1 MEFNVFD
8 FALRSEELD
17 AAEYTFY
24 VVDPGQMYP
33 AMIDHAT
40 AVIEANDMSQV
51 PRDHRGYVA
60 TLRQCGDLSVA
71 AVHVDSV
78 PDDEALA
85 NREKILET
93 LRLWFTRM
101 LKTAVAHPIGLRI
114 TSDNPAVLAHWRLRA
129 KA

>member
-1 MEFNVFD
+1 MDFNVFD
-8 FALRSEELD
+8 FALRSKELD
-17 AAEYTFY
+17 GADYAFYT
-24 VVDPGQMYP
+24 VDPGQMYP

-51 PRDHRGYVA
+51 PRDQRGYVA
-60 TLRQCGDLSVA
+60 TLRPLGDLSAA

-78 PDDEALA
+78 TNDEALET
-85 NREKILET
+85 REKILET

-101 LKTAVAHPIGLRI
+101 LKTAVDGPVGLKI
-114 TSDNPAVLAHWRLRA
+114 TGDPADLAYWRLRP

>member
-17 AAEYTFY
+17 AASYAFY
-24 VVDPGQMYP
+24 VVDPDEMYP
-33 AMIDHAT
+33 AMIEHAT

-51 PRDHRGYVA
+51 PRDQRGYVS
-60 TLRQCGDLSVA
+60 TLRPLGDLSAA
-71 AVHVDSV
+71 AVHVDNATDLDS
-78 PDDEALA
+78 
-85 NREKILET
+85 REKILET

-101 LKTAVAHPIGLRI
+101 LKTAVDGPLGLRI
-114 TSDNPAVLAHWRLRA
+114 TSDDPAVLAYWRLRP